1 MHNRIYANIHMDALE
16 QNLSSMKANLKEGT
30 QMIGVIKADAYGHG
44 AVPVAQY
51 MEPKDYVSGLC
62 HSNRRGGRR
71 ASPGRYYE
79 TDPDPWFYISRAL

>member
-51 MEPKDYVSGLC
+51 MEPKDYVWALPQQQK
-62 HSNRRGGRR
+62 RR
-71 ASPGRYYE
+71 P
-79 TDPDPWFYISRAL
+79 